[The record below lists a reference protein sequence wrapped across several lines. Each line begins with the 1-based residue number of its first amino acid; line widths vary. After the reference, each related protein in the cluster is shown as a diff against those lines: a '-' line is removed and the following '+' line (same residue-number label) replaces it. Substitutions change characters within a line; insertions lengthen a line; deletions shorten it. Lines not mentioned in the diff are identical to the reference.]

1 MNYLLKSKYA
11 LYSAVVFFLFANPYT
26 YHMTEGFFGS
36 FLHIATNDCPTVYG
50 VFFHTFLFFLA
61 MFGLMTVPSLAQGL

>member
-1 MNYLLKSKYA
+1 
-11 LYSAVVFFLFANPYT
+11 
-26 YHMTEGFFGS
+26 MTQGFFGS

>member
-26 YHMTEGFFGS
+26 FTLTQGFFGS
-36 FLHIATNDCPTVYG
+36 ILHIATNDCPTVYG
-50 VFFHTFLFFLA
+50 IFFYTFLFVLA
-61 MFGLMTVPSLAQGL
+61 MFGLMTVPSLASGQ

>member
-11 LYSAVVFFLFANPYT
+11 LYSAIVFFLFANPYT
-26 YHMTEGFFGS
+26 YHMTQGFFGF
-36 FLHIATNDCPTVYG
+36 FLHIATDDCPTVYG